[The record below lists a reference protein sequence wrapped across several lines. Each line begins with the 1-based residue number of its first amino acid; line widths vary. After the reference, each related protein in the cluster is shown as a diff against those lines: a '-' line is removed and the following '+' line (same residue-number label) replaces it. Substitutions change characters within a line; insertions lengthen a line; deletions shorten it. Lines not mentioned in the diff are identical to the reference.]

1 MPLVL
6 KPADAA
12 VPWPPGDGWQPL
24 FDGKTLDGWRVVE
37 ESSFAQHG
45 AVRVDGDRIVLE
57 AGRNR
62 TGVACLKKVPT
73 TDYEIALEAMR
84 ETGAADF
91 CNLIFPVGESHCALT
106 LGGYVTMAGLDQV
119 DGQPFNENEATTRL
133 AYQPREWYRIL
144 VRVTEARIE
153 AWVGG
158 EKVIDVPRQGHQ
170 YSLRADYRPLAPV
183 GVSTWDT
190 TGMLRNIQVRPL
202 KPDPGQGQQAR
213 KE

>member
-1 MPLVL
+1 LR
-6 KPADAA
+6 PADAS

-24 FDGKTLDGWRVVE
+24 FDGKSLDGWRVVE

-45 AVRVDGDRIVLE
+45 AVRVDGDRLVLE

-62 TGVACLKKVPT
+62 TGAACLKEVPT

-91 CNLIFPVGESHCALT
+91 CNLAFPVGSSHCALT

-119 DGQPFNENEATTRL
+119 DGQPFNENEATKRL
-133 AYQPREWYRIL
+133 AYKQGEWYQIL
-144 VRVTEARIE
+144 VRVTDARVE

-158 EKVIDVPRQGHQ
+158 EKVIDLPREGQV
-170 YSLRADYRPLAPV
+170 YALREDYQPLRPV

-190 TGMLRNIQVRPL
+190 TGVLRNIRFRRL
-202 KPDPGQGQQAR
+202 KPDAQEAGR
-213 KE
+213 

>member
-1 MPLVL
+1 VPLVL
-6 KPADAA
+6 KPADAS
-12 VPWPPGDGWQPL
+12 VPWPAGDGWQPL
-24 FDGKTLDGWRVVE
+24 FDGKSLDGWRVVE
-37 ESSFAQHG
+37 EASFAQHG

-57 AGRNR
+57 AGNNR

-91 CNLIFPVGESHCALT
+91 CNLVFPVGPAHCALT

-133 AYQPREWYRIL
+133 AYQRGEWYRIL

-158 EKVIDVPRQGHQ
+158 QKVIDVPREGHQ
-170 YSLRADYRPLAPV
+170 YSLRADYCPLAPV

-190 TGMLRNIQVRPL
+190 TGALRNIRFRRL
-202 KPDPGQGQQAR
+202 KDGPAAAKP
-213 KE
+213 

>member
-1 MPLVL
+1 MR
-6 KPADAA
+6 PADAS

-24 FDGKTLDGWRVVE
+24 FDGKSLDGWRVVE

-45 AVRVDGDRIVLE
+45 AVRVDGDRLVLE

-62 TGVACLKKVPT
+62 TGAACLKEVPT

-91 CNLIFPVGESHCALT
+91 CNLAFPVGSSHCALT

-119 DGQPFNENEATTRL
+119 DGQPFNENEATKRL
-133 AYQPREWYRIL
+133 AYKQGEWYQIL
-144 VRVTEARIE
+144 VRVTDARVE

-158 EKVIDVPRQGHQ
+158 EKVIDLPREGHV
-170 YSLRADYRPLAPV
+170 YALREDYQPLRPV

-190 TGMLRNIQVRPL
+190 TGVLRNIRFRRL
-202 KPDPGQGQQAR
+202 KPDAQEAGR
-213 KE
+213 

>member
-1 MPLVL
+1 MAL
-6 KPADAA
+6 KPADAS

-45 AVRVDGDRIVLE
+45 AVRADGGRLVLE

-62 TGVACLKKVPT
+62 TGAACLKEVPT

-91 CNLIFPVGESHCALT
+91 CNLVFPVGESHCALT
-106 LGGYVTMAGLDQV
+106 LGGYETMAGLDQV
-119 DGQPFNENEATTRL
+119 DGQPFNENEATRNL
-133 AYQPREWYRIL
+133 AYQQREWYRVL
-144 VRVTEARIE
+144 VRVTDARIE

-158 EKVIDVPRQGHQ
+158 EKVVDLPREGHR
-170 YSLRADYRPLAPV
+170 YALREDYQPLRPV

-190 TGMLRNIQVRPL
+190 TGVLRSIQVRGL
-202 KPDPGQGQQAR
+202 KPGSQEAR
-213 KE
+213 R